1 MHWTGLQRGAGAAPL
16 FLHAARHHLLGA
28 GTRFEVLLQQSA
40 QLRAET
46 ASGLRACA
54 ARSVRDAHKSAS
66 QSNLSP
72 SDQISGSD
80 ASRSCF
86 AAVSQRPSALTA
98 FYSHGAAPPRRVS
111 NAR

>member
-1 MHWTGLQRGAGAAPL
+1 MYWLGLQRGAGAAPL

-28 GTRFEVLLQQSA
+28 GTRFEVLLQQST

-54 ARSVRDAHKSAS
+54 ARFVRDAHKFAS
-66 QSNLSP
+66 QTNLSP
-72 SDQISGSD
+72 PDQISGSD
-80 ASRSCF
+80 ASRSGF
-86 AAVSQRPSALTA
+86 AAVSQRRSTLMA
-98 FYSHGAAPPRRVS
+98 FCSDGAAPPCRGS